1 MTRASA
7 NILLL
12 MAGLI
17 WGMAFVAQSTA
28 MESLGPLQFSGLRF
42 LLATLVIF
50 PFALR
55 ERRVHSTKKLG
66 KAHLPA
72 LLMVCVAFTL
82 GTVLQ
87 QYGIVITSVTN
98 AGFLTAIYVVLTP
111 ILVTLF
117 FKGRPNFL
125 VWPASLLTLLGI
137 YLLGGGLTALNGGDL
152 LMLLCAVFWALQ
164 VIFVGRLATSS
175 GRPIT
180 VAVIQFAFLGVV
192 CVVAS
197 LFFEAY
203 SVQALQ
209 DAWFEIFFAGALSGG
224 VAFTF
229 QAFGQQWTTPSDAA
243 IMLSSEALFAA
254 LAAAVILGE
263 RIAPIGLIGCA
274 LIFSGILLVEVGP
287 HYLKSRRSMAQAE

>member
-1 MTRASA
+1 M
-7 NILLL
+7 
-12 MAGLI
+12 
-17 WGMAFVAQSTA
+17 
-28 MESLGPLQFSGLRF
+28 
-42 LLATLVIF
+42 
-50 PFALR
+50 
-55 ERRVHSTKKLG
+55 
-66 KAHLPA
+66 PA
-72 LLMVCVAFTL
+72 LLTICVAFTL

-117 FKGRPNFL
+117 FKGRPHFL
-125 VWPASLLTLLGI
+125 VWPASLFTLLGI
-137 YLLGGGLTALNGGDL
+137 YLLGGGLTALNAGDL
-152 LMLLCAVFWALQ
+152 LMLVCAVFWALQ
-164 VIFVGRLATSS
+164 VIFVGRLASTS

-180 VAVIQFAFLGVV
+180 IAVIQFASIGVICVFL
-192 CVVAS
+192 S
-197 LFFEAY
+197 LFFESY
-203 SVQALQ
+203 SLQ
-209 DAWFEIFFAGALSGG
+209 SLHNAWFEIFFAGALSGG

-263 RIAPIGLIGCA
+263 RIAPIGMVGCA

-287 HYLKSRRSMAQAE
+287 HYIKSRRTVAQAE